1 MAEST
6 LTIRNGRLIRNGVAQ
21 ADSVVCVRGRVV
33 TYAGPPG
40 GAPPPSGRAID
51 AGGRYVCPGF
61 IDLHVHGAAGCDFL
75 SADPAGVRNIAAA
88 HARRGSTALF
98 ATVRSAAPEEMRRA
112 VSLLGQ
118 LIRSGGAPGVVG
130 IHLEGPFI
138 NPARAGVHPLR
149 WLRAP
154 DLAALDALLEGAEG
168 CPLIVTLAPELPG
181 AMRLVEAVAARGAV
195 PAAGHSDA
203 TFDEACAAFSGGVCL
218 VTHLFNAMSGM
229 HHRRPGLAAA
239 ALADGRVAAELVADG
254 VHVHPEMAKMAFR
267 QKGGDGIVLVTD
279 SMQALDAE
287 AEIFSI
293 DGEVFS
299 VRNGAPVRDDGTL
312 CGSVLTMGG
321 ALRNAARWTGKR
333 PEEIAALATTV
344 PARLAGLADRK
355 GALLPGMD
363 ADIAIFDERFDVQ
376 AAFVGGALVYAAA
389 GFEAAH

>member
-138 NPARAGVHPLR
+138 NPARAGCTRSAGCARPIWPR
-149 WLRAP
+149 STRSSRGRKAAP
-154 DLAALDALLEGAEG
+154 DRHPGPGA
-168 CPLIVTLAPELPG
+168 PG

-203 TFDEACAAFSGGVCL
+203 TFDEACAAFSGGVRL